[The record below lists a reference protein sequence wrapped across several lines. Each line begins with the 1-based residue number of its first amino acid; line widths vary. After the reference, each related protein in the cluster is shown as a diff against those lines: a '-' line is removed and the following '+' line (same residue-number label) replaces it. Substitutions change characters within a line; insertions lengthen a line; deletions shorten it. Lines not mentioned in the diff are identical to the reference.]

1 MAEERPDTKSQKEDP
16 GKEAGAVQKGGKG
29 TGKDEPVRKPS
40 GAAFSKKGLLIL
52 GAVVGLEAVIFLLF
66 LSRTPKGAGAAGP
79 ETPEMAAEAAHKK
92 DIDEFLHVGRSILDL
107 GEIKVPITSTQPRA
121 PRSVSATIQV
131 VITKELSE
139 KLAGGGGGHGGGGK
153 ESIHQKVL
161 ILNVRSILRDLM
173 DSDGIR
179 MVEPSAKNDFMR
191 RAKDQ
196 LNNMQ
201 IDGDEEKAQV
211 LKVMRGQVLQVLVDK
226 FEAQS
231 Y

>member
-1 MAEERPDTKSQKEDP
+1 
-16 GKEAGAVQKGGKG
+16 
-29 TGKDEPVRKPS
+29 
-40 GAAFSKKGLLIL
+40 
-52 GAVVGLEAVIFLLF
+52 
-66 LSRTPKGAGAAGP
+66 
-79 ETPEMAAEAAHKK
+79 
-92 DIDEFLHVGRSILDL
+92 
-107 GEIKVPITSTQPRA
+107 
-121 PRSVSATIQV
+121 V

-161 ILNVRSILRDLM
+161 ILNVRSILRDIM

-201 IDGDEEKAQV
+201 VDGDEEKAQV